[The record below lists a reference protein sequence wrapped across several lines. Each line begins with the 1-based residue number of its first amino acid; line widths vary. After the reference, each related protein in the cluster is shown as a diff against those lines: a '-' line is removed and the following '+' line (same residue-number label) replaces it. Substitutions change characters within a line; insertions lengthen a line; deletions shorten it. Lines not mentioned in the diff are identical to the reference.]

1 MAYRTELDAI
11 IQEDLEKMKGHLELV
26 KAGFMEKR
34 LPKKVKPSLLHVNP
48 DDEFTHPDVGPN
60 AAIVE
65 NYTSLA
71 RRLYSMDQKVFGEAL
86 QVCKLREGG
95 YLILNGHHRW
105 AGAIRARVPTI
116 RIQVLDP

>member
-11 IQEDLEKMKGHLELV
+11 IQEDLKKMKGHLELV

-34 LPKKVKPSLLHVNP
+34 LPKKVKLSLLHVNP

-86 QVCKLREGG
+86 QVCKLREG
-95 YLILNGHHRW
+95 
-105 AGAIRARVPTI
+105 
-116 RIQVLDP
+116 

>member
-1 MAYRTELDAI
+1 MAYGTELDAM
-11 IQEDLEKMKGHLELV
+11 IQADLEKMKGHLEPV
-26 KAGFMEKR
+26 KASFMEKM
-34 LPKKVKPSLLHVNP
+34 LPKKVKPSVLHVNP